1 MHTIFF
7 PPVKLKGE
15 VNNPSCFL
23 VSAPG
28 PAPAPAPPPAEK
40 PALAVALTE
49 KPAPPPAQ
57 EPPAKKPI
65 RRKLAVSPPE
75 TAQQPTVAAMATLCP
90 PDVQEV
96 CRQEGMFPLQYTPE
110 VCQRPPQNHTHNPSG
125 AANTTVTYD
134 PDATFDIGVS
144 EDTKPADSTVIL
156 SEVTPT
162 STAHGIS
169 SHSHTK
175 VLKPNNLNEPFKR

>member
-1 MHTIFF
+1 MFF
-7 PPVKLKGE
+7 
-15 VNNPSCFL
+15 S

-28 PAPAPAPPPAEK
+28 PAPVLAPPPAEK
-40 PALAVALTE
+40 PALVVAPTE
-49 KPAPPPAQ
+49 KPAPPPDQ

-75 TAQQPTVAAMATLCP
+75 TARQPAATMATLCP

-110 VCQRPPQNHTHNPSG
+110 VCQRPQQNHAHNPSC

-144 EDTKPADSTVIL
+144 EDAKPADGTVIL
-156 SEVTPT
+156 SDVSPTPAGFGNT
-162 STAHGIS
+162 
-169 SHSHTK
+169 HTK
-175 VLKPNNLNEPFKR
+175 ALKPNNLNEPFKR